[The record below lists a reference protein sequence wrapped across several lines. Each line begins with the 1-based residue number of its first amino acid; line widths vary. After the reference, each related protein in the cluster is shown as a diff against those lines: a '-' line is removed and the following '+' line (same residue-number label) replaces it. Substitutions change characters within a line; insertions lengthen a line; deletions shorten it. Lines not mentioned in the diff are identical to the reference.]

1 MPQPQMT
8 VLEILNRTKVFFEK
22 KGVPDARLD
31 AEYIISYG
39 LKMKNRMDL
48 YLNFEKPLT
57 PAELDV
63 LRTMV
68 ARRATREPLQHIIG
82 DTSFRGFIIK
92 CDRRALIPRPETE
105 SLVDMAADCLKG
117 VENPFIVEIGT
128 GTGAIAIACAKEIAG
143 ARVLAT
149 DVSEDALAL
158 ARTNAEANGLGESAN
173 AGGNSTATDSAT
185 VASTSSTGSPTSSST
200 PSNTLQFAQ
209 GDLLDAVTADVIA
222 KAIGAA
228 ADAAT
233 SIDSAPSTD
242 SASSATHA
250 NSQNTASTLQF
261 AQGDLL
267 DAVTADVIAKAIG
280 AAADAATLAGPQIDC
295 LVANLPY
302 IPDGE
307 KNNLQP
313 EVAKYDP
320 ALALFGGADGLDLV
334 RKLLKQTEGRLKQ
347 GASILLEI
355 GSEQGEILKA
365 EAGNYPW
372 LEFTGIHKDFCNNV
386 RFVSYKAK

>member
-1 MPQPQMT
+1 MPANAPMT

-68 ARRATREPLQHIIG
+68 ARRAAREPLQHIIG

-105 SLVDMAADCLKG
+105 SLVDMAADSLKG
-117 VENPFIVEIGT
+117 VENPFIVEVGT

-143 ARVLAT
+143 AKVLAT

-158 ARTNAEANGLGESAN
+158 ARTNAEANGLGSSNADADDAGASA
-173 AGGNSTATDSAT
+173 D
-185 VASTSSTGSPTSSST
+185 STGSATSAG
-200 PSNTLQFAQ
+200 TLQFAQ
-209 GDLLDAVTADVIA
+209 GDLLNAVTAEVIA
-222 KAIGAA
+222 NVVGAS
-228 ADAAT
+228 ADPAG
-233 SIDSAPSTD
+233 SST
-242 SASSATHA
+242 SSAT
-250 NSQNTASTLQF
+250 LP
-261 AQGDLL
+261 
-267 DAVTADVIAKAIG
+267 K
-280 AAADAATLAGPQIDC
+280 IDC
-295 LVANLPY
+295 LIANLPY

-307 KNNLQP
+307 KDNLQP

-334 RKLLKQTEGRLKQ
+334 RKLLQQTEGRLKP
-347 GASILLEI
+347 GAAIFLEI
-355 GSEQGEILKA
+355 GSEQGEMLKA
-365 EAGNYPW
+365 EAEKYPW

>member
-1 MPQPQMT
+1 MPANAPMT

-22 KGVPDARLD
+22 KGIPDARLD

-105 SLVDMAADCLKG
+105 SLVDMAADSLKG
-117 VENPFIVEIGT
+117 IENPFIVEIGT

-143 ARVLAT
+143 AKVLAT

-158 ARTNAEANGLGESAN
+158 ARTNAEANGLGGAN
-173 AGGNSTATDSAT
+173 ADADDAGASAGS
-185 VASTSSTGSPTSSST
+185 ASLT
-200 PSNTLQFAQ
+200 FAQ
-209 GDLLDAVTADVIA
+209 GDLLNAVTAEVLSKVAGDVSA
-222 KAIGAA
+222 K
-228 ADAAT
+228 
-233 SIDSAPSTD
+233 
-242 SASSATHA
+242 
-250 NSQNTASTLQF
+250 
-261 AQGDLL
+261 
-267 DAVTADVIAKAIG
+267 
-280 AAADAATLAGPQIDC
+280 IDC
-295 LVANLPY
+295 LIANLPY

-307 KNNLQP
+307 KDKLQP

-334 RKLLKQTEGRLKQ
+334 RKLLQQTEGRLKS

-355 GSEQGEILKA
+355 GSEQGEMLKS
-365 EAGNYPW
+365 EAANYPW

>member
-22 KGVPDARLD
+22 KGIPDARLD

-105 SLVDMAADCLKG
+105 SLVDMAAECLKG
-117 VENPFIVEIGT
+117 IENPFIVEIGT

-149 DVSEDALAL
+149 DISEDALAL
-158 ARTNAEANGLGESAN
+158 ARTNAEANGLGGAN
-173 AGGNSTATDSAT
+173 ADENATDSGNASNAAT
-185 VASTSSTGSPTSSST
+185 ASTSSTATPTSSATSAMHANSQIASST
-200 PSNTLQFAQ
+200 LHFAQ
-209 GDLLDAVTADVIA
+209 GDLLNAVTADVIA
-222 KAIGAA
+222 NVGGAS
-228 ADAAT
+228 AD
-233 SIDSAPSTD
+233 ST
-242 SASSATHA
+242 
-250 NSQNTASTLQF
+250 NLP
-261 AQGDLL
+261 
-267 DAVTADVIAKAIG
+267 K
-280 AAADAATLAGPQIDC
+280 IDC
-295 LVANLPY
+295 LIANLPY

-307 KNNLQP
+307 KDKLQP

-334 RKLLKQTEGRLKQ
+334 RKLLQQTEGKLTP

-355 GSEQGEILKA
+355 GSEQGEMLKA
-365 EAGNYPW
+365 EAEKYPW

-386 RFVSYKAK
+386 RFVSYKKI

>member
-22 KGVPDARLD
+22 KGIPDARLD

-105 SLVDMAADCLKG
+105 SLVDMAAECLKG
-117 VENPFIVEIGT
+117 IENPFIVEIGT
-128 GTGAIAIACAKEIAG
+128 GTGAISIACAKEIAG
-143 ARVLAT
+143 AKVLAT
-149 DVSEDALAL
+149 DISEDALAL
-158 ARTNAEANGLGESAN
+158 ARINAEANATGE
-173 AGGNSTATDSAT
+173 
-185 VASTSSTGSPTSSST
+185 
-200 PSNTLQFAQ
+200 TLYFVQ
-209 GDLLDAVTADVIA
+209 GDLLNAVTSEAIA
-222 KAIGAA
+222 KATGA
-228 ADAAT
+228 
-233 SIDSAPSTD
+233 SVDSA
-242 SASSATHA
+242 
-250 NSQNTASTLQF
+250 TLP
-261 AQGDLL
+261 
-267 DAVTADVIAKAIG
+267 K
-280 AAADAATLAGPQIDC
+280 IDC
-295 LVANLPY
+295 LIANLPY

-307 KNNLQP
+307 KDKLQP

-334 RKLLKQTEGRLKQ
+334 RKLLQQTESSLKP
-347 GASILLEI
+347 GAAIFLEI
-355 GSEQGEILKA
+355 GSEQGEMLKS
-365 EAGNYPW
+365 EAANYPW

-386 RFVSYKAK
+386 RFVSYKKI

>member
-22 KGVPDARLD
+22 KGIPDARLD

-105 SLVDMAADCLKG
+105 SLVDMASDCLKG
-117 VENPFIVEIGT
+117 IEKPFIVEIGT
-128 GTGAIAIACAKEIAG
+128 GTGAISIACAKEIAG
-143 ARVLAT
+143 AKVLAT

-158 ARTNAEANGLGESAN
+158 ARTNAEANDLAGNPDAESA
-173 AGGNSTATDSAT
+173 ASSTDSTASASS
-185 VASTSSTGSPTSSST
+185 ASTLT
-200 PSNTLQFAQ
+200 FAQ
-209 GDLLDAVTADVIA
+209 GDLLNAVTADVIA
-222 KAIGAA
+222 NVAG
-228 ADAAT
+228 DA
-233 SIDSAPSTD
+233 
-242 SASSATHA
+242 
-250 NSQNTASTLQF
+250 TA
-261 AQGDLL
+261 
-267 DAVTADVIAKAIG
+267 K
-280 AAADAATLAGPQIDC
+280 IDC
-295 LVANLPY
+295 LIANLPY
-302 IPDGE
+302 IPDSE
-307 KNNLQP
+307 KDKLQP

-334 RKLLKQTEGRLKQ
+334 RKLLQQTEGKLKP

-355 GSEQGEILKA
+355 GSEQGEMLKA
-365 EAGNYPW
+365 EAEKYPW

>member
-22 KGVPDARLD
+22 KGIPDARLD

-105 SLVDMAADCLKG
+105 SLVDMAAECLKG
-117 VENPFIVEIGT
+117 IENPFIVEIGT
-128 GTGAIAIACAKEIAG
+128 GTGAISIACAKEIAG
-143 ARVLAT
+143 AKVLAT
-149 DVSEDALAL
+149 DISEDALAL
-158 ARTNAEANGLGESAN
+158 ARINAEANATGE
-173 AGGNSTATDSAT
+173 
-185 VASTSSTGSPTSSST
+185 
-200 PSNTLQFAQ
+200 TLHFVQ
-209 GDLLDAVTADVIA
+209 GDLLNAVTSEAIA
-222 KAIGAA
+222 KATGA
-228 ADAAT
+228 
-233 SIDSAPSTD
+233 SVDSA
-242 SASSATHA
+242 
-250 NSQNTASTLQF
+250 TLP
-261 AQGDLL
+261 
-267 DAVTADVIAKAIG
+267 K
-280 AAADAATLAGPQIDC
+280 IDC
-295 LVANLPY
+295 LIANLPY

-307 KNNLQP
+307 KDKLQP

-334 RKLLKQTEGRLKQ
+334 RKLLQQTESSLKP
-347 GASILLEI
+347 GAAIFLEI
-355 GSEQGEILKA
+355 GSEQGEMLKS
-365 EAGNYPW
+365 EAANYPW
-372 LEFTGIHKDFCNNV
+372 LEFTGIHKDFCNSV
-386 RFVSYKAK
+386 RFVSYKKL

>member
-22 KGVPDARLD
+22 KGIPDARLD

-48 YLNFEKPLT
+48 YLNIEKPLT

-117 VENPFIVEIGT
+117 VEKPFIVEIGT
-128 GTGAIAIACAKEIAG
+128 GTGAISIACAKEIAG
-143 ARVLAT
+143 AKVLAT

-158 ARTNAEANGLGESAN
+158 ARTNAEANDLAGNPDAESAASSTDSTASASSASSAN
-173 AGGNSTATDSAT
+173 A
-185 VASTSSTGSPTSSST
+185 ASTLT
-200 PSNTLQFAQ
+200 FAQ
-209 GDLLDAVTADVIA
+209 GDLLNAVTADVIA
-222 KAIGAA
+222 KVVGASA
-228 ADAAT
+228 
-233 SIDSAPSTD
+233 DSA
-242 SASSATHA
+242 
-250 NSQNTASTLQF
+250 TLP
-261 AQGDLL
+261 
-267 DAVTADVIAKAIG
+267 K
-280 AAADAATLAGPQIDC
+280 IDC
-295 LVANLPY
+295 LIANLPY
-302 IPDGE
+302 IPDSE
-307 KNNLQP
+307 KDKLQP

-334 RKLLKQTEGRLKQ
+334 RKLLQQTEGKLKP

-355 GSEQGEILKA
+355 GSEQGEMLKTEA
-365 EAGNYPW
+365 EKYPW